1 MPQSTFG
8 VLQRVQNAA
17 ARLIF
22 KLGPCDHITDSLIQL
37 HWLPIRWRVQYKL
50 VMLMYGIVVG
60 TCPEYLWTIVEPAT
74 PSHPGFV
81 RQRAPRRSSSYR
93 VYVPSSVNVPS
104 ASPARL
110 HGTTDIDILDGTH
123 RLPESGARQTDKLS
137 KHYWNLI
144 STVKLLIF
152 RSYC

>member
-22 KLGPCDHITDSLIQL
+22 KLGPCDHVTDSLIQL

-60 TCPEYLWTIVEPAT
+60 TCPEYL
-74 PSHPGFV
+74 
-81 RQRAPRRSSSYR
+81 
-93 VYVPSSVNVPS
+93 
-104 ASPARL
+104 
-110 HGTTDIDILDGTH
+110 
-123 RLPESGARQTDKLS
+123 
-137 KHYWNLI
+137 
-144 STVKLLIF
+144 
-152 RSYC
+152 